1 MCRLLFILFTLFY
14 TGALWAQSGQT
25 LLNKAKAE
33 RDPQAQIKLL
43 NKAIDK
49 SPNLANAYHYRADA
63 YRTLGRYKQALED
76 YSHTIKLRPNDPFRY
91 YARAL
96 LYMDHQH
103 WTPAPT
109 DLNTAI
115 ELKPAYKKFYL
126 ARARVYQHLGKY
138 ENAVA
143 DYEKGRA
150 ALTKKDSVLDIMPSY
165 IGAYRYE
172 KALRLLNASPQT
184 DTAAAH
190 YWRGR
195 IHWGRNQADEAV
207 SSFSKAINRDNAF
220 APAYR
225 YRANAYKEM
234 GELEAALAD
243 YTVLISLNPEAIFYN
258 RRGLIYEELGLFSQ
272 AEEDYSRAIEAN
284 PSWAIPYNNRGYV
297 RLRLKDWENAKKD
310 LKTAISLDNTA
321 ATPYINLA
329 GAYWLH
335 KKDRKQAYA
344 NLDNALKRNFKNV
357 ESLYQED
364 QKGWMFKGLNQTAQ
378 FRALLYK

>member
-25 LLNKAKAE
+25 LLNRAKAE

-96 LYMDHQH
+96 LYMDHQN
-103 WTPAPT
+103 WTPALA

-115 ELKPAYKKFYL
+115 KLKPAYKKFYL

-150 ALTKKDSVLDIMPSY
+150 ALTKTDSVLDIMPSY

-195 IHWGRNQADEAV
+195 IYWGRNQTDEAV

-234 GELEAALAD
+234 GELEAALDD
-243 YTVLISLNPEAIFYN
+243 YTVLISLDPQAIFYN
-258 RRGLIYEELGLFSQ
+258 RRGLIYEELGLFNQ

-284 PSWAIPYNNRGYV
+284 SNWASPYNTRGYV

-344 NLDNALKRNFKNV
+344 HLDNALKRNFKNV
-357 ESLYQED
+357 ESLYKED